1 MHPNSPPPAP
11 LATSSGLHRAA
22 TATTS
27 LAAQAAAALHATMD
41 DQACMPTD
49 QDHDLDLEDALD
61 SFIMEDTDVCSAPTS
76 LATLR
81 SAPAVPAKEG
91 RRKETSQGQTSSS
104 CAAELPKAVDEEEG
118 PDTPASAE
126 KQASIIIRYGCHRP
140 GQQCCVC
147 AVATLC
153 LASGCDSAR
162 RSVDVGHEQL
172 NCIDCCLLNISM
184 ACLNL
189 LLHAFAADTEG
200 QPCPICQAN
209 KAAVSCTDI

>member
-11 LATSSGLHRAA
+11 LATSSSLHRAA

-61 SFIMEDTDVCSAPTS
+61 SFMIEDADVCSAPTS
-76 LATLR
+76 PATLR

-91 RRKETSQGQTSSS
+91 RRERTSQGQTSSS
-104 CAAELPKAVDEEEG
+104 CAAGPPKAVEEEEG

-126 KQASIIIRYGCHRP
+126 KQASIIIRYGCHIP
-140 GQQCCVC
+140 GQQCCIC
-147 AVATLC
+147 AVATLY
-153 LASGCDSAR
+153 LGSGSDSAGT
-162 RSVDVGHEQL
+162 SFEVGHEQPDRM
-172 NCIDCCLLNISM
+172 NCCLLNAERFCLLKVCNGIFGGLI
-184 ACLNL
+184 ACV
-189 LLHAFAADTEG
+189 
-200 QPCPICQAN
+200 CC
-209 KAAVSCTDI
+209 

>member
-1 MHPNSPPPAP
+1 VHPNSPPPAP
-11 LATSSGLHRAA
+11 LATSSSLHRAA

-27 LAAQAAAALHATMD
+27 LAAQAAAALHAAID
-41 DQACMPTD
+41 DHACVPAE

-61 SFIMEDTDVCSAPTS
+61 SFTIEEDADVCSAPTS
-76 LATLR
+76 PATLR
-81 SAPAVPAKEG
+81 PAPAVPAKEG
-91 RRKETSQGQTSSS
+91 RREQSSQGQLASS
-104 CAAELPKAVDEEEG
+104 CAAGPSNAVEEEEG

-126 KQASIIIRYGCHRP
+126 KQASIIIRYGCDIP

-172 NCIDCCLLNISM
+172 S
-184 ACLNL
+184 
-189 LLHAFAADTEG
+189 
-200 QPCPICQAN
+200 
-209 KAAVSCTDI
+209 